1 MNSVIHIALVDD
13 EALFL
18 EGISLLCSSVK
29 HIHVSQT
36 ANDGLEF
43 LNVLRETPKADLPDI
58 ALVDIQMKPMDGFEL
73 VEILKDEYPDLKI
86 IILSSHYKSNVVG
99 NMIKLGVS
107 AFIPKN
113 ADKKLLITAI
123 ESVDQ
128 YGVYFTQKDQEML
141 SRHMQNKSKKSAFN
155 QDEELSKRE
164 TEILELIC
172 HEYTNQEVA
181 DKLYLSK
188 RTVEGHRQRMMEK
201 IGAKNTVGLVV
212 YAFANQIHPL
222 SQKI

>member
-1 MNSVIHIALVDD
+1 
-13 EALFL
+13 
-18 EGISLLCSSVK
+18 
-29 HIHVSQT
+29 
-36 ANDGLEF
+36 
-43 LNVLRETPKADLPDI
+43 
-58 ALVDIQMKPMDGFEL
+58 
-73 VEILKDEYPDLKI
+73 
-86 IILSSHYKSNVVG
+86 
-99 NMIKLGVS
+99 
-107 AFIPKN
+107 
-113 ADKKLLITAI
+113 
-123 ESVDQ
+123 
-128 YGVYFTQKDQEML
+128 ML
-141 SRHMQNKSKKSAFN
+141 SRYMQDKSKKSAFN